1 MSQNNYRSQDRMVSA
16 FNKKFPEYVFY
27 PKALFTIFTA
37 SRMAKAGK
45 LTYKGWEQASRSILR
60 ALESVGVKI
69 EIENLS
75 AIQNLKHPCVFVCNH
90 MSTLETFVL
99 PCIIQPFRNATF
111 VVKKSLVEYPV
122 FKHLM
127 ISRDPIV
134 VGRVNPRDDFKKVMT
149 GGKKRLENNISIII
163 FPQTTRSNYIDE
175 KKFNTIGIKLAKY
188 AQVPVIPVALQTD
201 AWNVGRIIKDAG
213 KIDPTRP
220 VKFSF
225 GNPVYV
231 SGSGKEEH
239 QMIYNFINNK
249 LRSWN
254 PC

>member
-16 FNKKFPEYVFY
+16 FNKKFPGYVFY
-27 PKALFTIFTA
+27 PKALFTIFAA

-75 AIQNLKHPCVFVCNH
+75 VIQNLKHPCVFVCNH

>member
-1 MSQNNYRSQDRMVSA
+1 
-16 FNKKFPEYVFY
+16 
-27 PKALFTIFTA
+27 
-37 SRMAKAGK
+37 MAKAGK

-163 FPQTTRSNYIDE
+163 FPQTTRSNYVDE

-231 SGSGKEEH
+231 SGNGKEEH
-239 QMIYNFINNK
+239 QMIYHFINNK